1 MTWLLEFI
9 FGPAVPEN
17 PNYVVIQDIASLV
30 PWWYSHVVA
39 WGTALFLILL
49 WAGHRRKTARM
60 TPATAMRSKHRGTR
74 RHPHL
79 SIGSKELT
87 ASRMIY
93 EPLATFDKDGTLN
106 PFLAAEISPQE
117 NGGVAP
123 DGRSVTWTLKKDVTW
138 ADGAPPAQ
146 QAR

>member
-17 PNYVVIQDIASLV
+17 PNYDVIQDITSLV
-30 PWWYSHVVA
+30 PWWYSHFVA
-39 WGTALFLILL
+39 GCMALFLILL

-60 TPATAMRSKHRGTR
+60 IPATAMRSKHRGTR
-74 RHPHL
+74 PHPHL
-79 SIGSKELT
+79 SIGSKDLT
-87 ASRMIY
+87 ASRMVY
-93 EPLATFDKDGTLN
+93 EPLATFDKDGTLT
-106 PFLAAEISPQE
+106 PFLAAEIPSQE